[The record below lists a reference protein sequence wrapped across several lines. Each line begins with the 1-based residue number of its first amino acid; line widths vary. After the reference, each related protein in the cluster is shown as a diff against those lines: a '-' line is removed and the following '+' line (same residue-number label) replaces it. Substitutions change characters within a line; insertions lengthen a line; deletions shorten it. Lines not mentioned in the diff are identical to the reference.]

1 MWNQLCGIFM
11 IVKKAEDHVSKR
23 FSPFSQR
30 PAILDLI
37 IQTQVTIRT
46 PSNFVP
52 CDSHL
57 GVCVKSDDVTWE
69 KLEPNTG
76 GYLILAYT
84 SQVNSVFCAIWLV
97 PLSWNILHYSP
108 QSKTK
113 WHPVLFLLR
122 KKNFFRSTKPPCH
135 TIPKKQRN
143 LALKYSKLCIS
154 LTF

>member
-46 PSNFVP
+46 PSDFVP

-84 SQVNSVFCAIWLV
+84 SQVIVSFAQSDWFPYLGISCTIHLRAKQDGIPFCFCYGRRTFLDQRSRRAIQYQK
-97 PLSWNILHYSP
+97 SNEI
-108 QSKTK
+108 
-113 WHPVLFLLR
+113 WH
-122 KKNFFRSTKPPCH
+122 
-135 TIPKKQRN
+135 
-143 LALKYSKLCIS
+143 
-154 LTF
+154 